1 MRNKPIPTDFLSL
14 YAGVVCFRDIIELCC
29 KIVYNFAMTTTSG
42 PLSGLRVLELGNFIA
57 GPFAGQLLGD
67 YGAEVLKIEAPE
79 SGDSMR
85 RWGVTVDGESLW
97 WPSIARNKKSVAIDL
112 RQPDGRELVRKLV
125 AEADIVLENFRPGTL
140 AKWGMDYPTLSEIN
154 PRVILVHVSG
164 FGQNGPRS
172 TDAGFGSV
180 GEAMGG
186 IRHTTGNPGLPPT
199 RVGISL
205 GDSLAALFAVIG
217 TLAAVHERSVSGRG
231 QEVDVAIYEAVAAL
245 MESTMADHEIG
256 GITRGRTGSVLPR
269 VAPSNVYP
277 TSDGAEVI
285 IAANADTVFRR
296 LCTAMGRPELADD
309 PKFATHGPRG
319 DNMTEIDAIIGE
331 WTSTMSGDVL
341 LKTMEDNSVPAGRI
355 YTAPDMLADPQYAAR
370 DMVVRLVNQFGV
382 AVPAAGVVPKFSRS
396 QPATPVPGPGL
407 GEHTREVLASLAG
420 IDDSQWADLK
430 SAGTAVQATN

>member
-1 MRNKPIPTDFLSL
+1 
-14 YAGVVCFRDIIELCC
+14 
-29 KIVYNFAMTTTSG
+29 MTTTSG

-67 YGAEVLKIEAPE
+67 YGAEVLKIEAPG

-85 RWGVTVDGESLW
+85 RWGVTVEGESLW

-256 GITRGRTGSVLPR
+256 GVTRGRTGSVLPG

-277 TSDGAEVI
+277 TSDGAEII

-319 DNMTEIDAIIGE
+319 DNMAEIDAVIGE
-331 WTSTMSGDVL
+331 WTRGMTGDEL
-341 LKTMEDNSVPAGRI
+341 LKSMEDNSVPAGRI

-407 GEHTREVLASLAG
+407 GEHTREVLAALAD
-420 IDDSQWADLK
+420 IDDGRWEDLK
-430 SAGTAVQATN
+430 SAGTAVQAS